1 MTLNVSWHPEAEAEF
16 DAEVTWYE
24 GRESGLGDRFE
35 EDVFAA
41 VDESVDTP
49 EAWPPWPDWERE
61 PLVRSKSV
69 TGFPYR
75 VVYFVKDDLFTVVAV
90 AHSKRRPGYWR
101 DRVPS

>member
-1 MTLNVSWHPEAEAEF
+1 MTLNASWHPEAEAEF

-24 GRESGLGDRFE
+24 DRESGLGDRFE
-35 EDVFAA
+35 ADVFTA

-49 EAWPPWPDWERE
+49 EAWPPWPGWERQ
-61 PLVRSKSV
+61 PMVRSKGV

-75 VVYFVKDDLFTVVAV
+75 VVYFVKDDLLTVVAV

-101 DRVPS
+101 DRVRS